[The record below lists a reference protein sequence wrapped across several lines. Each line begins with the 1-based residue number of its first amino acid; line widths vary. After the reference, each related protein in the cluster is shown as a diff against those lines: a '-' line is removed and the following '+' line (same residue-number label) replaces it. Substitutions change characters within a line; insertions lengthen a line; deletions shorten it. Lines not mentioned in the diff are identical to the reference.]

1 MNALEA
7 FVASAAIL
15 LFGFA
20 TVPLAGWAVGV
31 VITPQQGAGMG
42 LLFFVGRFVLLWA
55 VRTAFHRL
63 QRTSP

>member
-1 MNALEA
+1 MNAIEA

-15 LFGFA
+15 MFGFA

-42 LLFFVGRFVLLWA
+42 LIFFAGRFALLWA
-55 VRTAFHRL
+55 VRSVFSRL
-63 QRTSP
+63 QA

>member
-1 MNALEA
+1 MNAIEA
-7 FVASAAIL
+7 FVASLGIL

-31 VITPQQGAGMG
+31 SITPQQGAGMG
-42 LLFFVGRFVLLWA
+42 LLFFAGRFVLLWA

-63 QRTSP
+63 QRAAP

>member
-7 FVASAAIL
+7 FVASATIL

-31 VITPQQGAGMG
+31 SITPQQGAGMG
-42 LLFFVGRFVLLWA
+42 LLFFAGRFVLLWA

-63 QRTSP
+63 QERPA